1 MFLIYNVL
9 TKGMKTASHF
19 GTGFLVTSLKR
30 TMKRN
35 QPEISLLPKDILV
48 DGTYEEMKPVNG
60 QHLYD
65 EDDDDDDDDVDDDDD
80 TVEEDLII
88 GDEDAVGDEEE
99 FDVELEDDIDE
110 DDIDDDDLVI
120 DADDDVDD
128 EDEDL

>member
-9 TKGMKTASHF
+9 TEGAKMGSCF
-19 GTGFLVTSLKR
+19 GIAFLLNSLKR

-35 QPEISLLPKDILV
+35 QTEISHLPKDILV

-60 QHLYD
+60 QHLYN
-65 EDDDDDDDDVDDDDD
+65 EDDDDDDVDDDDD

-88 GDEDAVGDEEE
+88 GDEEAVGDEEE
-99 FDVELEDDIDE
+99 FDVELDDDLDE
-110 DDIDDDDLVI
+110 DDLDEDDLVI
-120 DADDDVDD
+120 DADDDVD